1 MKKGSDIQEVQKS
14 LKNTLTE
21 KEFSAIQKIKAEM
34 NQTIQKVKKIKIVVG
49 GRRDEKSKI
58 YGYRIRRSFSNL

>member
-14 LKNTLTE
+14 FKNTLTE
-21 KEFSAIQKIKAEM
+21 KEFSAIPKDKSRNES
-34 NQTIQKVKKIKIVVG
+34 NHSKSKKIKIVVG